1 MGPHSVTCHPAEVTY
16 TRLYSLALSEEHMKH
31 GADRWWLRL
40 HAEGRL
46 AAVDMR
52 LDTVDTVSTRG
63 QSRTVLADDG
73 TGVHSTHAPAFQS
86 PPSGSGTLRVSL
98 SFPRLRR
105 FVFFVPS
112 DTGCWQISGE
122 VRDMV
127 ARQGPC
133 SLSDD
138 GTDVHSTR

>member
-1 MGPHSVTCHPAEVTY
+1 VAAPIRRRTSSGSEHAAGHSG
-16 TRLYSLALSEEHMKH
+16 H
-31 GADRWWLRL
+31 G
-40 HAEGRL
+40 
-46 AAVDMR
+46 VD
-52 LDTVDTVSTRG
+52 TRG
-63 QSRTVLADDG
+63 QSRTVLTDDG
-73 TGVHSTHAPAFQS
+73 TDVHSTHAPAFQS

-127 ARQGPC
+127 ARHGPC
-133 SLSDD
+133 SLADD